1 MRYLNQKR
9 RFDVLVSATALVVLA
24 PLFLMLAVLIKLDSR
39 GPVFFRQQRVGRD
52 ETLFWIYK
60 FRTMRDDT
68 PNDVPTH
75 LFNDATKHITKIGAF
90 LRKTSL
96 DELPQLIN
104 ILQGDM
110 SLVGPRPALWNQDDL
125 IEARRKE
132 GATHVVP
139 GLTGWAQV
147 KGRDELPI
155 DVKAKLDGDYVRH
168 MGHRLDLLC
177 LAMTVRNVLLKEGI
191 IEGSVTPP
199 EAVPLKEKEMTH
211 VAKK

>member
-39 GPVFFRQQRVGRD
+39 GPVFFKQQRVGRD

-75 LFNDATKHITKIGAF
+75 LFNESTKHITPIGGF

-125 IEARRKE
+125 IEARRHE
-132 GATHVVP
+132 GAAHVLP

-168 MGHRLDLLC
+168 MSHRMDLLC
-177 LAMTVRNVLLKEGI
+177 LVLTVRNVLLREGI
-191 IEGSVTPP
+191 IEGRVEPP
-199 EAVPLKEKEMTH
+199 VVPLKEKEMTH